1 MSSRKVSSKDGWI
14 VLVLNK
20 VTGSVRMESRIM
32 EFDEQNDYMRA
43 WPQKIM
49 MMMITSPFDA
59 QDNKLHEAQ
68 PKNKKYDSTNIIIR
82 EDRLIGWD
90 QFINSRLFVGDQSIV
105 FMC

>member
-32 EFDEQNDYMRA
+32 EFDEKNDYMRA
-43 WPQKIM
+43 WLQKIM
-49 MMMITSPFDA
+49 MMMITSP

-68 PKNKKYDSTNIIIR
+68 PKNKKYNSTNIIIR

>member
-32 EFDEQNDYMRA
+32 EFDEKNDYMRT
-43 WPQKIM
+43 WLQKIM
-49 MMMITSPFDA
+49 MMMITSP

-68 PKNKKYDSTNIIIR
+68 PKNKKYNSTNIIIR